1 MTAKYESAKLSKRAE
16 GMGMMET
23 KQSASRMMVR
33 CAGFAL
39 ASAVALATAGCSA
52 GISAGIAA
60 NTTTTGITDPA
71 AHALLGIAHGGQQ
84 PVSGATVT
92 LWGVNSTASKGAAVS
107 LATTTTD
114 SGGNFTLTGLYH
126 ANCLATSSGNPY
138 VYITVTGGN
147 PGGGTNTNLA
157 LMAALEDCNT
167 LYTNAGST
175 FLWVNEITTV
185 AGAYALGPF
194 TGADYQH
201 IGATST
207 YATGL
212 ANAFQVANSL
222 VNFQNGLPSGP
233 NLPSNATLP
242 TQELYSLGNIIAS
255 CVNGA
260 TANSQCG
267 TLFSYVTPSGGSAPV
282 DTIMAAVDLAL
293 SPGQNAALLY
303 SNNSQGVGAP
313 WGGGLPLGSAP
324 QDWTVALKYTDAS
337 LNAPYGIAIDASGNA
352 WIANEAGT
360 GVTELSTIGT
370 VLSTATTGFT
380 GSGNVLGPQG
390 IAIDRTGN
398 VWLANTAANSVV
410 ELTSSG
416 GFTGNY
422 TSGNISGPTSI
433 AMDSGG
439 NAWVTNFNG
448 ASIVEL
454 NSGGTAGSAITGTGN
469 TISNPAG
476 IALDSSGNVWVANG
490 GPSTMVKFNNSGAQ
504 QGAFTDN
511 NLLAPV
517 GVGIDPSNNVFVAAN
532 AINGVSGFN
541 SSGSALTNSP
551 ASGGGL
557 SSPTGLAV
565 DGAASVWV
573 TNFNTAGTISKVV
586 ASSAAALS
594 PSTGLGTLNAP
605 AGVAVD
611 ASGNVWTANSGDNTI
626 SQFVGLGS
634 PTRTPI
640 SVVAGP

>member
-1 MTAKYESAKLSKRAE
+1 
-16 GMGMMET
+16 MGMMET

-71 AHALLGIAHGGQQ
+71 AHSLLGIAHGGQQ
-84 PVSGATVT
+84 AVSGATVT
-92 LWGVNSTASKGAAVS
+92 LYGVNSTTSKGASTV

-114 SGGNFTLTGLYH
+114 SGGNFNLTGLYH
-126 ANCLATSSGNPY
+126 AACLATSSGDPY
-138 VYITVTGGN
+138 VYITVTGGS
-147 PGGGTNTNLA
+147 PSSSGVNTNLA
-157 LMAALEDCNT
+157 LMAALEDCTT
-167 LYTNAGST
+167 LYNNAGST

-185 AGAYALGPF
+185 AGGYALAPF
-194 TGADYQH
+194 MGADYAH
-201 IGATST
+201 VGASST
-207 YATGL
+207 YATGM
-212 ANAFQVANSL
+212 ANAFQVASSL

-233 NLPSNATLP
+233 NLPGNATLP
-242 TQELYSLGNIIAS
+242 TQEIYTLGNILAS
-255 CVNGA
+255 CVNGTTGNA
-260 TANSQCG
+260 QC
-267 TLFSYVTPSGGSAPV
+267 TNLFSYVTPSGGSAPV
-282 DTIMAAVDLAL
+282 DTIMATADLAQN
-293 SPGQNAALLY
+293 PGQNVSLLY
-303 SNNSQGVGAP
+303 NNLATGVGAP

-324 QDWTVALKYTDAS
+324 QDWTLALKYTDAS
-337 LNAPYGIAIDASGNA
+337 LNAPTGIAIDANGNA
-352 WIANEAGT
+352 WVANEAGT
-360 GVTELSTIGT
+360 GVTELSSIGT

-390 IAIDRTGN
+390 IAIDRSGN

-448 ASIVEL
+448 ASIVEVS
-454 NSGGTAGSAITGTGN
+454 SGGTAGSAITGTGN
-469 TISNPAG
+469 TISNPSG

-565 DGAASVWV
+565 DGAANVWV
-573 TNFNTAGTISKVV
+573 TNLNTAGTISKVV
-586 ASSAAALS
+586 ASSATALS